1 MHFFS
6 LWLKPDE
13 IITLLRKIFSSR
25 ETSLAG
31 HCISLLGSRLYNH
44 MTNFFISF
52 LKSPHI
58 FLLTLPFVMNK
69 KISSL
74 LHLEV
79 VTYGR
84 NRRKKIMPEQKKRHL
99 KGHENKD
106 ESMPHTSSRKIATK
120 SRHKTDLEL
129 SFSCGPSSL

>member
-31 HCISLLGSRLYNH
+31 RCISLLGSRLYNH
-44 MTNFFISF
+44 MTNFFI
-52 LKSPHI
+52 PHI

-99 KGHENKD
+99 KGHEDKD

-120 SRHKTDLEL
+120 SRLKTDLEL
-129 SFSCGPSSL
+129 FFSCGPSSL